1 MTQSAESM
9 DPAVK
14 AMADRE
20 GKYLTFSLADEEYG
34 SVNCGELKQ

>member
-9 DPAVK
+9 DLAVK

-20 GKYLTFSLADEEYG
+20 GIAAVSEVL